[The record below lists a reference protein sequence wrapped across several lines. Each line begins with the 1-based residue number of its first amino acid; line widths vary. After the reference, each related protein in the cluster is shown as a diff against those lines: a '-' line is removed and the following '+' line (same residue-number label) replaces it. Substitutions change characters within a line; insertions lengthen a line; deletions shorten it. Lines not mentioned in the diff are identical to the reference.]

1 MIGGVENKLREL
13 EERKKAIIASV
24 EENEKKISEKS
35 AEEKAL
41 RAQKGKK
48 TKLVIGVC
56 AALFV
61 LGCVMLAFVFAV
73 GLILAIAAVAGAI
86 IYKVIS
92 DKQWGIEI
100 TDMRRKTE
108 DIKKALNK
116 LSAEMF
122 TLNAEEKT
130 LIREKE
136 RLTQEEERKRRQEE
150 EEKHRQE
157 EEERRRQEEE
167 EKRRK
172 EEEERRRQE
181 EEEKR
186 RKEEEERRR
195 QEEEAKLR
203 QKEEQERAIR
213 EKLYQDLL
221 ACEQTLLVKELE
233 NEKDIKLPIQYLY
246 KLKMLSK
253 VLKDRNLEPMT
264 KEDIYQCKLDWDKAK
279 SGYDSN
285 SVKNDEY
292 IKW

>member
-181 EEEKR
+181 EE
-186 RKEEEERRR
+186 
-195 QEEEAKLR
+195 AKLR